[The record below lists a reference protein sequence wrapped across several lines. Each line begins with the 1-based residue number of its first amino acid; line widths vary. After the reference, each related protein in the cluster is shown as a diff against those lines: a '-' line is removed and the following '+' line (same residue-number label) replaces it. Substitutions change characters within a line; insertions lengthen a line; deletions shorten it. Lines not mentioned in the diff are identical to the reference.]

1 MISPELPS
9 WIEAESESNKQELP
23 EFSQK
28 PVGAWDLTAAGVFG
42 RWSQEAAEGG
52 DRGRESRQGR
62 NQSRAINEQ
71 ITSWVTR
78 LFLERPCQGD
88 MSFNPAHR

>member
-9 WIEAESESNKQELP
+9 QIEAESESNKQELS

-28 PVGAWDLTAAGVFG
+28 PVGAWDLTAGGVFG

-52 DRGRESRQGR
+52 D
-62 NQSRAINEQ
+62 
-71 ITSWVTR
+71 
-78 LFLERPCQGD
+78 
-88 MSFNPAHR
+88 